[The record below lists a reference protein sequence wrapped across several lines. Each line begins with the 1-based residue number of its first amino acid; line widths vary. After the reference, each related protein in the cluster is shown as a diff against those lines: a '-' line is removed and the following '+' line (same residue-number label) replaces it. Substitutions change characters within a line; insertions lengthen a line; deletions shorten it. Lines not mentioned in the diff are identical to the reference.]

1 MVNPFSA
8 GTPTLQEAPSFAWR
22 TNGAAPQPPRWSMP
36 NMRSAAGML
45 GMSSGASS
53 ARTAPCPC
61 SAAPRSGVQCVLSS
75 LRDSGPPHYPSEPSR
90 SCHGL
95 TCVVIKSPFVVHGSE
110 ARRSTISDVLDA
122 RMMRSASRVPS
133 SGPTRTAKR
142 CSKSASMNA
151 AWPAHS
157 AWPSRGLESSHAGP
171 LDRKTA
177 NRRSISPTL
186 SPHIVMRGP
195 LSQLLD
201 APGSAKRFCR
211 SAAALFSG
219 RLQRRLGGR
228 FVYVEHRTP
237 HREPPGTMF
246 REYPQITTRCVEL
259 LRRALVEILR
269 RRLHALVRRRH
280 TDHVN
285 VRCRKPAP
293 KISVIGRDTRSTTSQ
308 PVHQRLADPGHHRR
322 PARRTASCR

>member
-1 MVNPFSA
+1 M
-8 GTPTLQEAPSFAWR
+8 
-22 TNGAAPQPPRWSMP
+22 
-36 NMRSAAGML
+36 
-45 GMSSGASS
+45 
-53 ARTAPCPC
+53 
-61 SAAPRSGVQCVLSS
+61 
-75 LRDSGPPHYPSEPSR
+75 
-90 SCHGL
+90 
-95 TCVVIKSPFVVHGSE
+95 IKSPFVVHGSE

-177 NRRSISPTL
+177 NRRSISPTI

-195 LSQLLD
+195 PSQLLD

-211 SAAALFSG
+211 SAAALLSR